1 MPNFGSVCFSRLKV
15 PPYSD
20 GLATMWSP
28 ASATLRKA
36 SVSEAWPLDTSS
48 APTPPSSEA
57 IRCSTA
63 SCVGFMIRV

>member
-1 MPNFGSVCFSRLKV
+1 MPNFGSVYLKRLTV
-15 PPYSD
+15 PPYSA

-28 ASATLRKA
+28 ASATLRMA
-36 SVSEAWPLDTSS
+36 RVSAAWPDATSN
-48 APTPPSSEA
+48 APTPPSSAA